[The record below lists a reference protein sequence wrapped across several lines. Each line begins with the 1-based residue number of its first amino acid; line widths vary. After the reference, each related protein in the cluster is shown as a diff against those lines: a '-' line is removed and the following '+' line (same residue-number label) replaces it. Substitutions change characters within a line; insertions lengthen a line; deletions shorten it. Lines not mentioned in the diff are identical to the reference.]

1 MMHLVHYS
9 SHWDDSLRKF
19 LYNNFPHRNKKYLD
33 WWLNQS
39 LHSKK
44 DLQNRTFMVV
54 DESNR
59 IVACTTAL
67 WTKMKIRTRF
77 YNMYWAG
84 NTIVD
89 ENYRGKGIGRMV
101 YEQMNLFRDRC
112 STGFTKAAYAIQ
124 PKIIKQFTNL
134 SSVFVYLSFNI
145 CFMRNLWD
153 RLLRNSIKQDD
164 LIYPN
169 QIDIK
174 HVHFERVDNIE
185 LIEFPSDG
193 FWQNDTIELIRDK
206 DFFRK
211 RFIDIYRKYIIYQS
225 KVDNE
230 IVGYFVVRPAKYK
243 GFNLLSLVDFRY
255 KNENIE
261 NSIIK
266 AVAKIARNN
275 KIGMFITLTSL
286 KKKFLSSGCTIRTS
300 KVLYGGTTMA
310 EIKEDDFMLITSAD
324 SDLDFVYYG

>member
-1 MMHLVHYS
+1 MHFVHYS
-9 SHWDDSLRKF
+9 SHWDDRLRKF

-39 LHSKK
+39 LHSKE

-67 WTKMKIRTRF
+67 WTKMKIRSRL
-77 YNMYWAG
+77 YKMYWEG

-101 YEQMNLFRDRC
+101 YEQMNLFRERC
-112 STGFTKAAYAIQ
+112 TTGFTQAAYAIQ

-153 RLLRNSIKQDD
+153 RLLRNTIKQDD

-255 KNENIE
+255 KNEIIE
-261 NSIIK
+261 NSIVK
-266 AVAKIARNN
+266 AVTKIARNN

-286 KKKFLSSGCTIRTS
+286 KKKFWSSGCTIRTS